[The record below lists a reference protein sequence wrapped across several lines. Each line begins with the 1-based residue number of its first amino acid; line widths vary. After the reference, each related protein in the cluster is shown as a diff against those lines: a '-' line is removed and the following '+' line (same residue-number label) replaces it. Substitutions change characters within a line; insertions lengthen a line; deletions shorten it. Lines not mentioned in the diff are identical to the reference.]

1 MITGCNERWPV
12 IIFRKVLPKIK
23 AAFKSRKTRKSEI
36 VLQKCKQL
44 YANKREIVDGIAIN
58 VTAWSFK
65 NYIFK
70 LTKCENA
77 EFFSETSL
85 RSFLRNSLEDS
96 VDGVVAYSRKRD
108 EVKVKYLLLNSKD
121 KLSEAYALLA
131 VATEVLSACEN
142 GKKILFYFNDKKALV
157 RKNGDYLVLPKEE
170 WDFLVF

>member
-36 VLQKCKQL
+36 VLPKCKQL
-44 YANKREIVDGIAIN
+44 YANKRENVDGIAIN

-65 NYIFK
+65 SYIFK

-77 EFFSETSL
+77 EFFSDVSL

-108 EVKVKYLLLNSKD
+108 EVKVNYLLLNSKD

-131 VATEVLSACEN
+131 VATEVLSECGN
-142 GKKILFYFNDKKALV
+142 GKKMLFYFNDKKITV
-157 RKNGDYLVLPKEE
+157 WQKG
-170 WDFLVF
+170 DFLVIPKEKCDFPNF